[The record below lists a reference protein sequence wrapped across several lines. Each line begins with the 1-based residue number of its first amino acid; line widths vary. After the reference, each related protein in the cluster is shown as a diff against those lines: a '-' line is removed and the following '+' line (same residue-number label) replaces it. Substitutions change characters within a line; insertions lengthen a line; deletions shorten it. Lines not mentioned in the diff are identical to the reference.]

1 MLARIKLLP
10 IIVFASFLGLQGCGG
25 GTGIAPGLSSDGGTA
40 DAGTTDGGTTGGN
53 TTGGDTTGGDTTGG
67 DTTGGDTTGGDT
79 TGGDTTGGDPV
90 DGGDSTSNTAEMTE
104 GFGGAVYVEE
114 DSSYTFPSGSE
125 VWAGFANMNEA
136 IYPLAFANGGT
147 ITFTAAVPATG
158 GSDTSIYFRF
168 ERLPFPDVDPSFDL
182 DPVVIVG
189 EAEMEYTVV
198 IPAQAAA
205 NTYSSFL
212 MYVVDQDSPVI
223 VKNIVVTDDGASTG
237 GDPVGDGTT
246 DGGTTDGGTTD
257 GGTTDG
263 GTTDGGTTDGST
275 GGVVAIERSPAEI
288 LGNPEYQAISYGG
301 YRSTSR
307 SNGPS
312 IADIKEDLQ
321 IMSAMGIRVLRTYN
335 TSGYPFAGNTLQAIS
350 ELKLADPSF
359 EMYVMLGIWI
369 SCKNA
374 WTGTPDHT
382 QEDLVNNTR
391 EINAAVEMVN
401 EYPDIVKFLA
411 VGNEAMVQWATSYY
425 VVPEIILNH
434 VNYLQ
439 GLKDDGDIPAETWI
453 TSSDN
458 FASWGGGGG
467 EYHNADLNALINAVD
482 FISLHTYP
490 FHDTHYNP
498 VFWHVPADEE
508 NLSDEDKIA
517 AAMLR
522 ARDYAISQYQAAKS
536 YIDSKALSSKPI
548 HIGETGWSTIAN
560 YQYGNPGSNAAD
572 EYKEK
577 LYFDHMRE
585 WTDQNGISMFYFEA
599 FNEPWKDASN
609 SEGSENHF
617 GLFTVEGEAK
627 YALWDMVD
635 NGVFE
640 GLTRGGSAITKTYS
654 GDEQALLNELYAPTA
669 NTSGGNGSTSNVNDS
684 RTAGDLVTES
694 IYVVD
699 DSSLVPDG
707 SNSITYP
714 SSTLLVNPWEG
725 TSGLDLSDGVVTV
738 TTGTGNWWGAALE
751 IEASLGE
758 NLSGFSSGTLVF
770 DIKGDTT
777 SVFDIGFQTG
787 KYSDEARPQVNNFV
801 KFGPSQSRSITSSWV
816 TYEIPVSELNK
827 GAELTDVTSLIYF
840 MGASAFDGK
849 IIEVRN
855 ISYRK

>member
-1 MLARIKLLP
+1 MLANIKLLP
-10 IIVFASFLGLQGCGG
+10 IILFASFLGLQGCGG
-25 GTGIAPGLSSDGGTA
+25 G
-40 DAGTTDGGTTGGN
+40 
-53 TTGGDTTGGDTTGG
+53 
-67 DTTGGDTTGGDT
+67 
-79 TGGDTTGGDPV
+79 
-90 DGGDSTSNTAEMTE
+90 
-104 GFGGAVYVEE
+104 
-114 DSSYTFPSGSE
+114 
-125 VWAGFANMNEA
+125 
-136 IYPLAFANGGT
+136 
-147 ITFTAAVPATG
+147 G
-158 GSDTSIYFRF
+158 GSDTSN
-168 ERLPFPDVDPSFDL
+168 PSN
-182 DPVVIVG
+182 P
-189 EAEMEYTVV
+189 
-198 IPAQAAA
+198 
-205 NTYSSFL
+205 
-212 MYVVDQDSPVI
+212 
-223 VKNIVVTDDGASTG
+223 
-237 GDPVGDGTT
+237 PVGNT

-263 GTTDGGTTDGST
+263 GTTDGGTTDGSSDGGSSDGST
-275 GGVVAIERSPAEI
+275 GGGVAVDRSPAEI
-288 LGNPEYQAISYGG
+288 LGNPQFQAISYGG

-312 IADIKEDLQ
+312 ITDIKEDLQ

-335 TSGYPFAGNTLQAIS
+335 TSGYPFAANTLQAIS
-350 ELKLADPSF
+350 EIKQADPSF

-374 WTGTPDHT
+374 WTNAPDHT

-391 EINAAVEMVN
+391 EIDTAIDLVN
-401 EYPDIVKFLA
+401 DYPDIVKFLA

-434 VNYLQ
+434 VNSLQ
-439 GLKDDGDIPAETWI
+439 DLKANGGIPADTWI

-482 FISLHTYP
+482 FVSLHTYP

-508 NLSDEDKIA
+508 NLSDEAKTE

-522 ARDYAISQYQAAKS
+522 AKNYAISQYQATKS
-536 YIDSKALSSKPI
+536 YIDSKSLSSKPI

-560 YQYGNPGSNAAD
+560 WQYGNPGSNAAD

-599 FNEPWKDASN
+599 FNEPWKDSSN
-609 SEGSENHF
+609 SQGSENHF

-635 NGVFE
+635 NGVFD
-640 GLTRGGSAITKTYS
+640 GLTRGGSAITKTYD
-654 GDEQALLNELYAPTA
+654 GNEQALLNAVYAPPMD
-669 NTSGGNGSTSNVNDS
+669 TSGGNGSTSNVNDN
-684 RTAGDLVTES
+684 RTAGELVTES
-694 IYVVD
+694 TYVVD
-699 DSSLVPDG
+699 DSSLVPSG

-725 TSGLDLSDGVVTV
+725 TSELSLSDGVVTV
-738 TTGTGNWWGAALE
+738 TTGTGEWWGAALE
-751 IEASLGE
+751 IESSSGE
-758 NLSGFSSGTLVF
+758 NLSGFANGKLVF
-770 DIKGDTT
+770 DIKGATAST
-777 SVFDIGFQTG
+777 FALGFQSG
-787 KYSDEARPQVNNFV
+787 LWGNSSRPQVNNFV
-801 KFGPSQSRSITSSWV
+801 RFGPSQTRSITSSWV

-827 GAELTDVTSLIYF
+827 GADLADVTSLIYF
-840 MGASAFDGK
+840 MGVSSFDGK
-849 IIEVRN
+849 TIEVRN